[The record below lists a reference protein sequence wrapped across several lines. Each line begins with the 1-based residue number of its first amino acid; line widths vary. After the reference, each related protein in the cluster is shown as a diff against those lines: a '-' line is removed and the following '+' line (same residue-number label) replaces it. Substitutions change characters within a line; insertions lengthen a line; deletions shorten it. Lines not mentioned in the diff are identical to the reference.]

1 MVTATDFATQPA
13 AQVAPV
19 QQDDRFD
26 DIPQYVT
33 QVIAG
38 KVVSIPRVSAVV
50 GPEGEI
56 TIPVFDY
63 WK

>member
-1 MVTATDFATQPA
+1 MVTSVDFATQPV
-13 AQVAPV
+13 AQVAPA
-19 QQDDRFD
+19 QQEDRFD

-38 KVVSIPRVSAVV
+38 QVVSIPRVSAVV